1 MNNHKFH
8 LYALSR
14 IGNPETDSRLVM
26 ARAWGEERIG
36 SDCVRGMRS
45 LFGEMKMFWN

>member
-8 LYALSR
+8 FYAMSR
-14 IGNPETDSRLVM
+14 IGKSRDSRLVM
-26 ARAWGEERIG
+26 ARAWGEERTG
-36 SDCVRGMRS
+36 SDCVRGTWS